1 MDDAFRALLACPAC
15 RGSLDAGWRCQSCGI
30 AYAVPDGVPALRLHG
45 DRRTEVVRDFY
56 TAAPFPNY
64 PPRDSLTWLRTRAG
78 RSRFAR
84 LLDEAVP
91 GDARIVEIGCGTG
104 QMSLYLA
111 RADRIVIGADLT
123 RASLLL
129 GAAAAT
135 RFGIDNVM
143 MVETDLAQPGLRPG
157 AYFRSVVG
165 DPLGL
170 RAWIGLP
177 ADELGSLARLTEAE
191 GRPPMPGP
199 EHLLTRI
206 VTMNGALVFP
216 GLDVPHGWNDPALL
230 GMELPGAGAVASAT
244 GLAGLYAAAVTG
256 IDGSARLLTAD
267 TVTDA
272 VREVSSGQGFLG
284 FDAGARWGS
293 GYLLDSATFRP
304 LLGAR
309 SFGNDGAGG
318 QFAFGDD
325 EYGVGF
331 GYVANRMIGHGD
343 DRDFRIERRTDI
355 AVFAVGGEDLHP
367 RSVRHHDPR
376 LFLVADGVE
385 HGDIVLATHGHP
397 DFLAVGRKE
406 GFMRRA
412 ADIGRVLDHVGRGID
427 EGDGIRSDRDHGQRA
442 VIG

>member
-1 MDDAFRALLACPAC
+1 MDSGWVDEGFGAVADTFAENFDLFPELGAAVTVYVGGRKVVELWDGEASPGRQWDRETVVPVFSCAKGLVSLVVHLLAQEG
-15 RGSLDAGWRCQSCGI
+15 RLELDAPIGEYWPSFVAAGKEKSTARMVLGHRAGI
-30 AYAVPDGVPALRLHG
+30 PVLDQTLSFEEIASWTPVIAAIEAQKPLWEPGTSYEYHG
-45 DRRTEVVRDFY
+45 HVFGFVLGEVVR
-56 TAAPFPNY
+56 
-64 PPRDSLTWLRTRAG
+64 
-78 RSRFAR
+78 
-84 LLDEAVP
+84 
-91 GDARIVEIGCGTG
+91 RIT
-104 QMSLYLA
+104 
-111 RADRIVIGADLT
+111 
-123 RASLLL
+123 
-129 GAAAAT
+129 
-135 RFGIDNVM
+135 
-143 MVETDLAQPGLRPG
+143 GLRPG

-267 TVTDA
+267 TVKDA
-272 VREVSSGQGFLG
+272 VREVSSGRGFLG

-331 GYVANRMIGHGD
+331 GYVANRMVGHGD
-343 DRDFRIERRTDI
+343 GRANRLITAVRDCL
-355 AVFAVGGEDLHP
+355 G
-367 RSVRHHDPR
+367 
-376 LFLVADGVE
+376 
-385 HGDIVLATHGHP
+385 
-397 DFLAVGRKE
+397 
-406 GFMRRA
+406 
-412 ADIGRVLDHVGRGID
+412 
-427 EGDGIRSDRDHGQRA
+427 
-442 VIG
+442 